1 MAMLTS
7 VSGFPEWLPEDQ
19 LVEQYLIEILRLK
32 FELYGFA
39 PLETRVVEPIQHLL
53 MKGETDKEIYMLR
66 RLQADSDETDK
77 DLGLH
82 FDLTV
87 PVARYVVEN
96 RGKLVF
102 PFRRY
107 QIQKSWRGERPGL
120 GRFRE
125 FLQADFDIISDKE
138 ITMLDDLEIIE
149 LLIEI
154 LQALPIPKVRLLIN
168 NRKLLEGY
176 YRGLGFGDPAP
187 VMRIVD
193 KLEKI
198 GSEGVLQQLVEV
210 AGITLDQAQKC
221 LQLGQIRTGK
231 PEVLF
236 DQVSALGVEHPLL
249 EQGLGELA
257 FVLEALQGAPDDLA
271 LADLSLARGPDYY
284 TGTIFEAKFSELPRY
299 PSIAGGGRYDNL
311 AATVSGGRLPG
322 VGVTV
327 GISRI
332 LGVVLHEGMLRASRK
347 TTSCVL
353 VALVSEEGRS
363 RSIKAA
369 RTLRQRGIACEIF
382 PSGEKYG
389 KQIRYAEKKGIP
401 YVWFP
406 AETAGG
412 SDQVRDIRSGVQ
424 VAADMETWTP
434 PEIDRSV
441 QISWDEEAYQN
452 VLHNP
457 IYKEGFRG

>member
-1 MAMLTS
+1 MPMLTS

-19 LVEQYLIEILRLK
+19 LVEQQMIEILRRK
-32 FELYGFA
+32 FELYGFT
-39 PLETRVVEPIQHLL
+39 PLETRAIEPIQHLL

-66 RLQADSDETDK
+66 RLQADPGEDDK

-125 FLQADFDIISDKE
+125 FAQADFDIISDKE
-138 ITMLDDLEIIE
+138 ITTLDDVEIIE
-149 LLIEI
+149 LLAEI
-154 LQALPIPKVRLLIN
+154 LQTLPIPRVRLLLN
-168 NRKLLEGY
+168 NRKVLEGY
-176 YRGLGFGDPAP
+176 YHGMGLEDPTP

-198 GSEGVLQQLVEV
+198 GAEGVLRQLVEE
-210 AGITLDQAQKC
+210 AQLTPDQAHKC
-221 LQLGQIRTGK
+221 LQLGQIQTDQPKTLR
-231 PEVLF
+231 
-236 DQVSALGVEHPLL
+236 DQVRASGVVHPLM
-249 EQGLGELA
+249 EEGLAELG
-257 FVLEALQGAPDDLA
+257 FVLEALQEAPEGLVR
-271 LADLSLARGPDYY
+271 ADLSLARGPDYY
-284 TGTIFEAKFSELPRY
+284 TGTIFEAKFADLPRY

-332 LGVVLHEGMLRASRK
+332 LGVALHEGLLRASRK
-347 TTSCVL
+347 TPSCVL
-353 VALVSEEGRS
+353 VTLASEEGRAQAV
-363 RSIKAA
+363 KAA
-369 RTLRQRGIACEIF
+369 RALRQRGIACEIY
-382 PSGEKYG
+382 PRPDKYG
-389 KQIRYAEKKGIP
+389 KQIRHAEKKGIP
-401 YVWFP
+401 YVWFAP
-406 AETAGG
+406 A
-412 SDQVRDIRSGVQ
+412 SPDQSSEVKDIRSGVQ
-424 VAADMETWTP
+424 IAASADSWMP
-434 PEIDRSV
+434 PETDRSV
-441 QISWDEEAYQN
+441 QVSWDEAANQRLMNNPAYRT
-452 VLHNP
+452 
-457 IYKEGFRG
+457 GS